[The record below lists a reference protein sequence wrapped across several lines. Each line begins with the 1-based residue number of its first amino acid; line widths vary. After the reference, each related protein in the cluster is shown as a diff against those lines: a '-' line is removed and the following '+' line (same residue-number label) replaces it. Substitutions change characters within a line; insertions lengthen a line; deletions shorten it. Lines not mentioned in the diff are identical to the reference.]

1 MYRPEQARNRNHETK
16 PLQRKARHTMN
27 VPIVFFRGQAPDG
40 PESLFN
46 DVIRFFRR
54 RDPSPV
60 SAIHARAVDAP
71 FINGGT
77 CSGVTVVV
85 LSALLLLGAWTP
97 SPVHA
102 KGVSDR
108 IVAVVNG
115 DVILKSDV
123 SKAKQPIMRNF
134 FQLPLG
140 IVPPGKVP
148 TEREILDE
156 LVAIHLLE
164 QEAARKAVNVD
175 ERSVLASI
183 DAMRQRNKLTHDQF
197 VVKLAAA
204 GMDYPDFIKVYGR
217 HLKLTKLIQMEV
229 VAKVRVD
236 EKDAEEYFKKNRG
249 RIKEIFRELITG
261 QTPAQQKEEDAK
273 PKIPTEM
280 EVFTG
285 GRIKLRQITLVMP
298 KGGANRRSGMEK
310 LKKTTE
316 TVMREAMTGADFGAL
331 ARKYSKDPSA
341 SSGGDIGYMKYKDMV
356 PGVQQLVQHMKEG
369 DIRPVELRDR
379 VMIFY
384 LEDAK
389 GRTVKKVPIPARERR
404 LLEKRFKEE
413 QERRKAQQAAQPQK
427 PAVEAN
433 GPETSPKGETS
444 DGTET
449 AKGDGKGKKDEKP
462 SGILTPDEEKAY
474 RKVKNEVMAIVRHD
488 RMEARMKEWIDQLK
502 KDAMIEVKL

>member
-1 MYRPEQARNRNHETK
+1 MKVRTGF
-16 PLQRKARHTMN
+16 L
-27 VPIVFFRGQAPDG
+27 RGQAPDG
-40 PESLFN
+40 PKRLLNEA
-46 DVIRFFRR
+46 IRFFRR
-54 RDPSPV
+54 RDASYV
-60 SAIHARAVDAP
+60 TGRACA
-71 FINGGT
+71 GLT
-77 CSGVTVVV
+77 LVV

-97 SPVHA
+97 PSVQA

-123 SKAKQPIMRNF
+123 SKSRQPIMRNF

-164 QEAARKAVNVD
+164 QEAAKKKVNVD

-183 DAMRQRNKLTHDQF
+183 DAMRRRNKLTHDQF

-229 VAKVRVD
+229 VGKVRVD

-249 RIKEIFRELITG
+249 RINEIFREMTTG
-261 QTPAQQKEEDAK
+261 QAPAQQQAEDAK
-273 PKIPTEM
+273 LKIPTEM
-280 EVFTG
+280 EVYTG
-285 GRIKLRQITLVMP
+285 GRIKLRQITLNAP
-298 KGGANRRSGMEK
+298 KGSNRSSGMKK
-310 LKKTTE
+310 LKQTTE

-331 ARKYSKDPSA
+331 ARKYSQDPLA
-341 SSGGDIGYMKYKDMV
+341 KSGGDLGYMKYKDMV
-356 PGVQQLVQHMKEG
+356 PGVQKLVQHMKEG
-369 DIRPVELRDR
+369 DVRPVELRDR

-389 GRTVKKVPIPARERR
+389 GRTLKKVPIPERERR
-404 LLEKRFKEE
+404 LLERRFKKE
-413 QERRKAQQAAQPQK
+413 QERLRAQQAGKPQK
-427 PAVEAN
+427 PVVETDRPGA
-433 GPETSPKGETS
+433 SPKDEAS
-444 DGTET
+444 DKPET
-449 AKGDGKGKKDEKP
+449 AKSDDKGKEDVKS
-462 SGILTPDEEKAY
+462 SGILTPEEEKAY
-474 RKVKNEVMAIVRHD
+474 RKVKDEVMAIVRHE
-488 RMEARMKEWIDQLK
+488 RMEARMKEWIEQLK